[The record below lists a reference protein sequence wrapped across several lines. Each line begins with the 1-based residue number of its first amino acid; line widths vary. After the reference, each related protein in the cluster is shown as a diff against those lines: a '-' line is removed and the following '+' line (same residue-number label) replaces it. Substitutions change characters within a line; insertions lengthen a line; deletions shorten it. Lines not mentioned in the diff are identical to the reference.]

1 MRRCDWLE
9 SRASTSVCGVNGGA
23 GSKPPLAADRG
34 EAPER
39 ARRARRRPARARGCR
54 RGTRRRARPPTG
66 ASGRRRSRRGVK
78 DWMCSGG
85 PEHGAAERVVAE
97 RGAVDQVLGDDRRRV
112 LGARD
117 LLDDD
122 AALAVELLGVDPR
135 AADEVGQQVD
145 RPRDDLG
152 PAGEVEGD
160 DVVRRVGVEHGAH
173 LLGGLVDL
181 AVVVVELAALE
192 HEVLEEVGHPVL
204 LGALGAGAGLEGD
217 EGGHGARALE
227 LDAVQGK
234 AVGEG
239 LGGDRRH
246 ALRLARMQG
255 FLPGRRSRLGTLRL
269 RDGSHRQP
277 PTPRRSGAPP
287 QRPAAPRGGGDRRP
301 ALGHQALLEDRDR
314 RRGRDLRGPARRVRV
329 RRRRVRARASRR

>member
-1 MRRCDWLE
+1 
-9 SRASTSVCGVNGGA
+9 
-23 GSKPPLAADRG
+23 
-34 EAPER
+34 
-39 ARRARRRPARARGCR
+39 
-54 RGTRRRARPPTG
+54 
-66 ASGRRRSRRGVK
+66 
-78 DWMCSGG
+78 MCSGG
-85 PEHGAAERVVAE
+85 PEHRAAERVVAE
-97 RGAVDQVLGDDRRRV
+97 GGAVDQVLGDDRRRV

-122 AALAVELLGVDPR
+122 AALAVELLGVDLR
-135 AADEVGQQVD
+135 AAHEVGQQVD

-173 LLGGLVDL
+173 VLRRLVDL

-239 LGGDRRH
+239 LRGDRRH
-246 ALRLARMQG
+246 ALRLDDAGLLAGPSKPPRY
-255 FLPGRRSRLGTLRL
+255 PPPPRW
-269 RDGSHRQP
+269 QP
-277 PTPRRSGAPP
+277 PTTAHAAPLR
-287 QRPAAPRGGGDRRP
+287 RPAAASCRPPWRGRSSTCARSPSATRRP
-301 ALGHQALLEDRDR
+301 RS
-314 RRGRDLRGPARRVRV
+314 
-329 RRRRVRARASRR
+329 ASRT